1 MINASS
7 EILLSSYGRVASEY
21 YDTRR
26 HPTCANF
33 RQGSRLLL
41 ELLVPK
47 TGATRSCEVGA
58 GSSLLAELLWRRH
71 GSLDGLLI
79 TDAQPEMLEHSR
91 SWERHGAKLAIA
103 SADSIPVPDESLDLV
118 VASLADPYDDD
129 SLWEEVSRVLT
140 PSGSCVIT
148 IPSATWAHRF
158 RADHIPAN
166 AAEFELADQSK
177 LYVRSLVRSREDERV
192 LIENQGLRVIRE
204 VSAPLKV
211 LDGPISRKLRVLDP
225 DDPVVCGL
233 IASRVS
239 EEVQRPSRFLDV

>member
-1 MINASS
+1 VINAST
-7 EILLSSYGRVASEY
+7 EMLLSSYGRIAGEY

-47 TGATRSCEVGA
+47 SSAAARSCEVGA
-58 GSSLLAELLWRRH
+58 GNSLLAELLWRRH

-91 SWERHGAKLAIA
+91 GWESRGAKLAVA
-103 SADSIPVPDESLDLV
+103 PADSIPVPDGSLDLV

-129 SLWEEVSRVLT
+129 SFWEEVCRVLA
-140 PSGSCVIT
+140 PSGSCVVT
-148 IPSATWAHRF
+148 VPSATWAHRF
-158 RADHIPAN
+158 RADDAPDN
-166 AAEFELADQSK
+166 AAEFELADRSK
-177 LYVRSLVRSREDERV
+177 VYVPSLVRSREEERV
-192 LIENQGLRVIRE
+192 IIESQGLHVVRE

-211 LDGPISRKLRVLDP
+211 LNGPISQKLRVLSP
-225 DDPVVCGL
+225 DDAVVCG
-233 IASRVS
+233 IVASRVA
-239 EEVQRPSRFLDV
+239 EGAQRPA

>member
-1 MINASS
+1 M
-7 EILLSSYGRVASEY
+7 LLSSYGRVASEY

-33 RQGSRLLL
+33 RQASRLLL

-47 TGATRSCEVGA
+47 SMAARSCEIGA

-71 GSLDGLLI
+71 GSLDYLLI

-91 SWERHGAKLAIA
+91 DWERRGAKLAIA

-129 SLWEEVSRVLT
+129 SLWEEVFRVLT
-140 PSGSCVIT
+140 PRGSCVIT
-148 IPSATWAHRF
+148 VPSATWAHRF
-158 RADHIPAN
+158 RTDDTPDN

-177 LYVRSLVRSREDERV
+177 VYVPSLVRSREEERV
-192 LIENQGLRVIRE
+192 LIENQGLHVIRE
-204 VSAPLKV
+204 MSAPLKV
-211 LDGPISRKLRVLDP
+211 LDEPISRKLRVLEP
-225 DDPVVCGL
+225 DDAVVRGVV
-233 IASRVS
+233 ASRVS
-239 EEVQRPSRFLDV
+239 EGA